1 MAARGRVLVGLLVG
15 VLLLSLAPAAADET
29 DLVAR
34 GIERVC
40 PVPTADADDTDDAEG
55 EQDGEVPDD
64 PRFPDIGRT
73 HADAIDCAAAY
84 GLVSGFGDGTFRP
97 NEPIT
102 REQMAS
108 FIAAWLRTATGV
120 SLKVPDEPRF
130 DDVVGGV
137 HAAAID
143 ALAAVDIIGGR
154 ADGTFGPTETLT
166 RGQFTRAVANA
177 ISYAD
182 IFAIDGPLPPADP
195 DVAFTDTFG
204 TTFED
209 TIHRLAGVGIALGT
223 GDGAFSPTH
232 PVTRGQ
238 LSTFLM
244 RSADH
249 LDEYQRWRPTALPEV
264 AMAAELQLVVAL
276 PPDDDGDGDGSG
288 GDGNG
293 GDGSGGDGQEGDEEP
308 DPIFATVG
316 EVTLGVDAFGAT
328 LTYELVLSEPLGPY
342 ASSPGLTLHLGDP
355 ATAPQAVLVLA
366 AGDELDAATD
376 GVVSGTV
383 FEAASS
389 VRFAQLLTDL
399 DRAYL
404 QLSSAA
410 FPEGVARGGLVLA
423 PA

>member
-1 MAARGRVLVGLLVG
+1 MAAHGRVLVGLLVG
-15 VLLLSLAPAAADET
+15 VLLVSLTPAAAANET
-29 DLVAR
+29 ALVAR

-40 PVPTADADDTDDAEG
+40 PVPTADDADDAASDDEAEDT
-55 EQDGEVPDD
+55 EAADD
-64 PRFPDIGRT
+64 PRFPDIGTT

-120 SLKVPDEPRF
+120 SLKVPEEPRF

-137 HAAAID
+137 HAGAID
-143 ALAAVDIIGGR
+143 ALAAVGIVGGR

-182 IFAIDGPLPPADP
+182 IFATDGPLPPPAP
-195 DVAFTDTFG
+195 GVAFTDTLG

-223 GDGAFSPTH
+223 GDGAFSPTD

-264 AMAAELQLVVAL
+264 AMEAVLQLVVAL
-276 PPDDDGDGDGSG
+276 TPGDDDDGDGA
-288 GDGNG
+288 GD
-293 GDGSGGDGQEGDEEP
+293 GGDGQADAGQEDDQP
-308 DPIFATVG
+308 DPTFATVG

-328 LTYELVLSEPLGPY
+328 LTYELILSEALGPY
-342 ASSPGLTLHLGDP
+342 APSQGLTLHLGDP
-355 ATAPQAVLVLA
+355 ATAPEPVLVLA
-366 AGDELDAATD
+366 TGDELDASTD

-389 VRFAQLLTDL
+389 VRFVQVLTEL

-410 FPEGVARGGLVLA
+410 FPEGVARGGLVLR